1 MKILLSAT
9 ALFVFAS
16 LSLIPSQRLLAQEVP
31 PVAGPAIASNNNND
45 DQLPSAG
52 PAIVARA
59 SGERQSS
66 SRASRRSTVIRTEAP
81 RRVSRRSIADNTEAP
96 RRISR
101 RSTAVNRTESKP
113 RVRTVNYTTQGQTP
127 TRRRIR
133 KTTAPTPKIQ
143 AVPGNF
149 PIRRW

>member
-16 LSLIPSQRLLAQEVP
+16 LSLIPSQRLLAQEAL
-31 PVAGPAIASNNNND
+31 PVAGPAIASNNND

-66 SRASRRSTVIRTEAP
+66 SRASRRSKVISRAEP